1 MTQKS
6 ILITGCSSG
15 IGYDAAHTL
24 HERGW
29 RVFATCRAE
38 DDCER
43 LRAEGLESFLLD
55 YRDENSIKSA
65 LAECLKRT
73 GGTLDAVYNNGAHA
87 LPALAADYTRDALR
101 DTFEVN
107 FFGYMDLT
115 NRVLPVMLDQGHG
128 RIIQC
133 SSVLGIAALR
143 GRGAY
148 NSTKFALE
156 GMTDTLRM
164 ELRNQPVDIILIE
177 PGPIKTKIRQNAQ
190 ATFEK
195 WIDWK
200 NSRAKDYYEKVMIPR
215 LYAPEDGPPVPGE
228 LPPSAVTKKLIH
240 ALESNRPKPRY
251 YVTWPTYF
259 VGCMKRIL
267 STRGLDRLMAK
278 M

>member
-1 MTQKS
+1 MSKKS
-6 ILITGCSSG
+6 ILITGCSTG

-24 HERGW
+24 QKRGW

-38 DDCER
+38 QDCER
-43 LRAEGLESFLLD
+43 LRGEGLESFLLD
-55 YRDENSIKSA
+55 YRDEASIEAA
-65 LAECLKRT
+65 LAECLERT
-73 GGTLDAVYNNGAHA
+73 GGTLDAVFNNGAYA
-87 LPALAADYTRDALR
+87 LPAFAADYSRDALR
-101 DTFEVN
+101 DIFEVN

-115 NRVLPVMLDQGHG
+115 NRVFPIMMKQGHG

-133 SSVLGIAALR
+133 SSVLGITAMR

-156 GMTDTLRM
+156 GMTDTMRL
-164 ELRNQPVDIILIE
+164 ELRGQPVDLILIE
-177 PGPIKTKIRQNAQ
+177 PGPITTKIRQNAQ
-190 ATFEK
+190 AAFEK

-200 NSRAKDYYEKVMIPR
+200 GSLARDAYEKVMMPR
-215 LYAPEDGPPVPGE
+215 LYADENGPPDPGE

-240 ALESNRPKPRY
+240 ALEAKRPKPRY

-259 VGCMKRIL
+259 AGTMRRL
-267 STRGLDRLMAK
+267 LPTRGLDRLMAK